1 MSDMKIPF
9 AKVTLPTI
17 ASPGGFG
24 ALDVGIGG
32 GASASEL
39 FNNLIKQMNTDLQQR
54 MSQRSEALNQ
64 QAQDTQDGVPSGWEF
79 EFEVTDEE
87 QHWSFDVP
95 TITMR
100 TQTWSFDWPELR
112 GKEASFDVPD
122 GLEWRNERRY
132 LGDFFQCRTITDCGW
147 YPVYMDVPVAVVKT
161 KRVIFTVPEIVM
173 TRKEFKWDVPE
184 FGVER
189 VDWYVKIP
197 QFKLVRSA
205 ATYAKEAERK
215 AEDLKTQA
223 TAEMK
228 QDILDIRNIY
238 KDQLFRAAT
247 AVAEESRVKMTE
259 QYNINLAL
267 FNGAIEGM
275 NSQISA
281 LPANEQLKYQNN
293 LNALIA
299 NRQSLIDQYTTF
311 MTNIDAE
318 IQMMVQRVFE
328 SLGAAAGL

>member
-9 AKVTLPTI
+9 TKVILPMI
-17 ASPGGFG
+17 GPLGGFG
-24 ALDVGIGG
+24 ALDVGIGQ
-32 GASASEL
+32 SVPASEL
-39 FNNLIKQMNTDLQQR
+39 FNNLIKQMNADLQQR
-54 MSQRSEALNQ
+54 MSQRSETLNQ
-64 QAQDTQDGVPSGWEF
+64 QAKDTQEGVPSGWEI
-79 EFEVTDEE
+79 EFEVTHEE
-87 QHWSFDVP
+87 QHWSFDIP
-95 TITMR
+95 SITMR

-132 LGDFFQCRTITDCGW
+132 LGDFFQCRSITDCGW
-147 YPVYMDVPVAVVKT
+147 YPVYADIPVAVVKT
-161 KRVIFTVPEIVM
+161 KRVTFTVPEVVM
-173 TRKEFKWDVPE
+173 ERKEFKWDVPE

-205 ATYAKEAERK
+205 ATYAEEAERK
-215 AEDLKTQA
+215 AEELKTQA

-238 KDQLFRAAT
+238 KDQLFQAAT
-247 AVAEESRVKMTE
+247 AVAEESRLKMTE

-275 NSQISA
+275 NSQISK
-281 LPANEQLKYQNN
+281 LPASEQEKYQVN
-293 LNALIA
+293 LNSLMA
-299 NRQSLIDQYTTF
+299 NRQSLIDQYTSF